1 MKKLTIA
8 AMLLSATAATQAMD
22 NSKTIC
28 THDTT
33 TRTIEI
39 VYTGEGALPCEVQ
52 YTKSAEPKV
61 LWSANNLENY
71 CESKAAEFIEKQQNW
86 GWNCVADAIQTETAA
101 PAVAET
107 EAAPIEAEPAVETP
121 AEEAPASPEAATS
134 EVAPAETSVEQ
145 ATEAQTSQVE
155 EAEENELTL

>member
-1 MKKLTIA
+1 MKKFAIA
-8 AMLLSATAATQAMD
+8 AMLLSATAATQAME

-33 TRTIEI
+33 TRIIEV

-52 YTKSAEPKV
+52 YTKSEGPQT
-61 LWSANNLENY
+61 LWSAKNAENY
-71 CESKAAEFIEKQQNW
+71 CESKAAEFVEKQQNW
-86 GWNCVADAIQTETAA
+86 GWTCVAEATQTEA

-107 EAAPIEAEPAVETP
+107 EAAPVEAEPAVETP
-121 AEEAPASPEAATS
+121 VEAAPASPEAATS
-134 EVAPAETSVEQ
+134 EIAPAETSVEQ

-155 EAEENELTL
+155 TTEENELTL